1 MTTIVKHVRDH
12 SFEGENGQ
20 EIKGKYLYLQVI
32 RDDGAQVN
40 KRVFVAEDRLL
51 DFAYIP
57 SVGDRVLV
65 YTSNDKIVDMLKDGK

>member
-1 MTTIVKHVRDH
+1 MVTIVKHIRDH

-20 EIKGKYLYLQVI
+20 EIKGKYIYLQVT
-32 RDDGAQVN
+32 RDDNTQAN

-51 DFAYIP
+51 DFAHIP
-57 SVGDRVLV
+57 AAGDRVLV